1 MGRLHLSSDPLSR
14 FRVIDLTRARAGP
27 TCVRQFADFGADV
40 IKVESLADA
49 NDDQDIGSRDG
60 FDMQNLHRNKRSM
73 TLNLKSDEGRGILHA
88 LVAKSDVVVE
98 NYRPDVKQRLGC
110 DYATL
115 KRVNPR
121 IVLVSISGFGQEGP
135 YAARAG
141 VDQIAQGMTGLMS
154 VTGFPDNPPVR
165 SGAAITDVTAGL
177 LATIGT
183 MTALLERESSGAGQW
198 VQTSLLQA
206 GLQLMDFQAARYL
219 VAGEVPG
226 RVGNEHPTIVPMSA
240 YASADGHVN
249 VGTFGNSMWVRLCE
263 ALGRPQLA
271 SRPEYLTAAARL
283 ANRALLDDELSAI
296 FATRKTAD
304 WVEAINRV
312 GVPCGP
318 IYKVDELFG
327 DADIHLPLHASVQH
341 RRLGQVKLVNQMVEL
356 SRTPA
361 QLRSA
366 IPELGEHTEAILAG
380 LGYDADAIAGLR
392 ARRVV

>member
-1 MGRLHLSSDPLSR
+1 MPNGPLSR

-27 TCVRQFADFGADV
+27 TCVKQFADFGADV
-40 IKVESLADA
+40 IKIESPADA
-49 NDDQDIGSRDG
+49 SDDQDIGSRDG
-60 FDMQNLHRNKRSM
+60 FDMQNLHRNKRSL
-73 TLNLKSDEGRGILHA
+73 TLNLKSEEGRGILHA
-88 LVAKSDVVVE
+88 LVRAADVVVE
-98 NYRPDVKQRLGC
+98 NYRPDVKNRLGC

-115 KRVNPR
+115 KGVNPR

-154 VTGFPDNPPVR
+154 VTGFPENPPVR

-183 MTALLERESSGAGQW
+183 MTALLEREQSGEGQW

-206 GLQLMDFQAARYL
+206 GVQLMDFQAARYL

-240 YASADGHVN
+240 YATADGHVN
-249 VGTFGNSMWVRLCE
+249 VGTFGNAMWVRLCE
-263 ALGRPQLA
+263 AIGRPDLPA
-271 SRPEYLTAAARL
+271 RAEYATAAARM
-283 ANRALLDDELSAI
+283 ANRAALDRELCAV
-296 FATRKTAD
+296 FATRPTAH
-304 WVEAINRV
+304 WVEAINAV

-318 IYKVDELFG
+318 IYRVDELFN
-327 DADIHLPLHASVQH
+327 DARIGLPLQARVAHP
-341 RRLGQVKLVNQMVEL
+341 RLGSVRLVNQMVEL
-356 SRTPA
+356 SRTPSE
-361 QLRSA
+361 LRA
-366 IPELGEHTEAILAG
+366 PIPELGEHTNAILG
-380 LGYDADAIAGLR
+380 ELGYSAEAIAGLR

>member
-1 MGRLHLSSDPLSR
+1 MSSGPLSR

-27 TCVRQFADFGADV
+27 TCVKQFADFGADV
-40 IKVESLADA
+40 IKVESPADA

-98 NYRPDVKQRLGC
+98 NYRPDVKRRLGC

-115 KRVNPR
+115 TGVNPR

-154 VTGFPDNPPVR
+154 VTGFPDHPPVR

-183 MTALLERESSGAGQW
+183 MTALLERESSGEGQW
-198 VQTSLLQA
+198 VRTSLLQA

-240 YASADGHVN
+240 YASADGYVN
-249 VGTFGNSMWVRLCE
+249 VGSFGNSMWVRLCE

-271 SRPEYLTAAARL
+271 MRPEYLTTAARL

-296 FATRKTAD
+296 FVTRGTAD

-327 DADIHLPLHASVQH
+327 DQNIHLPLHASVQH
-341 RRLGQVKLVNQMVEL
+341 RRLGSVKLVNQMVEL

-361 QLRSA
+361 QVRSA
-366 IPELGEHTEAILAG
+366 IPELGEHTDAILAG
-380 LGYDADAIAGLR
+380 LGYDAGAIAGLR
-392 ARRVV
+392 ARRAV